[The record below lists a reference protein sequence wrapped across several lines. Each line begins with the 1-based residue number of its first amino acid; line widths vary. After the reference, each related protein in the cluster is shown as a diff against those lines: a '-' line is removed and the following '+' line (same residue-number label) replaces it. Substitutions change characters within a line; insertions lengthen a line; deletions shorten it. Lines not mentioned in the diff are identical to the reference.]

1 MVIREYLS
9 SDCKELTELFYN
21 TVHTVNAKDYTK
33 EQLDVW
39 ATGQIDLKKWN
50 QSLQEHFS
58 IVAVDD
64 GIIVGF
70 GDIDKSGYLDRLYVH
85 SDYQRK
91 GIATALCDRLES
103 AVQENIVTHASITAR
118 PFFEKRG
125 YEAVKEQQVER
136 QGIFLTNFVMIKH
149 TQLQNSL

>member
-39 ATGQIDLKKWN
+39 ATGQVDLKKWN